1 MMEWDVAKPSQLKAL
16 LAHHGFSFK
25 KQLGQNFLID
35 QRILDLIEQ
44 AAELTEADGA
54 FEIGPGAGV
63 VTQRLARAAKRVVAV
78 EKDGSLAAVL
88 NDSLA
93 GFPNVE
99 VVYADVLKV
108 DLPGLWTRF
117 ADCQRVSVVANLPY
131 YVTTPILFHIL
142 ESTVRPHNIVVMVQ
156 REVADR
162 MCAAPGSKDYGALSV
177 AVQYHAEVEKVVRVP
192 ASSFLPP
199 PGVDSMVVRL
209 RCRSKPPVDVVDES
223 TFFRVVRASFA
234 MRRKTL
240 LNTLAGPLGLSKEE
254 CLRLLE
260 RSGVDSRRRGETLA
274 LDEFAAIANTY
285 AGLT

>member
-16 LAHHGFSFK
+16 LARHGFSFK

-35 QRILDLIEQ
+35 ARILDMIEQ
-44 AAELTEADGA
+44 AAELTDADGA

-78 EKDGSLAAVL
+78 EKDASLGAVL

-93 GFPNVE
+93 EFPNVE

-108 DLPGLWTRF
+108 DLPELWTRF
-117 ADCQRVSVVANLPY
+117 ADCRRVSVVANLPY

-142 ESTVRPHNIVVMVQ
+142 ESAVRPHNIVVMVQ

-162 MCAAPGSKDYGALSV
+162 MSAAPGSKDYGALSV
-177 AVQYHAEVEKVVRVP
+177 AVQYHAEVDKVVRVP

-209 RCRSKPPVDVVDES
+209 RCRNKPPVDVVDES

-240 LNTLAGPLGLSKEE
+240 LNTLAGPLGLSKDE

-260 RSGVDSRRRGETLA
+260 GCGIDSRRRGETLT
-274 LDEFAAIANTY
+274 LGEFAAIANAY
-285 AGLT
+285 AGQT